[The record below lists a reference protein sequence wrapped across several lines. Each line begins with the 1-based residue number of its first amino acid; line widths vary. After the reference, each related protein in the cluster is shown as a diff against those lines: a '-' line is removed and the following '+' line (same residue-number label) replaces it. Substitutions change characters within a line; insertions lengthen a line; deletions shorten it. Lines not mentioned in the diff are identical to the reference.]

1 MKCISAVCAL
11 FVFRIKVVAT
21 GEAHG
26 MCRVG
31 WSVISGMLVF
41 LFLEKIL
48 EISNPETREDKKKE
62 DNK

>member
-1 MKCISAVCAL
+1 
-11 FVFRIKVVAT
+11 
-21 GEAHG
+21 